1 MHVGVPVDPG
11 HHAPVGEQQVAE
23 LGGKDAPAGARRAP
37 AVHQRLQ
44 RMVAEQQHRPRGAR
58 GELAREPAEL
68 RGVDRALPAPVR
80 VHRVQHEAPN
90 DAVVEAVVGG
100 ALVGVALGVAV
111 PGRTARRAEVL
122 AYVKGTCHRGA
133 GRVGRHREP
142 RPPGQLGQGRRVRR
156 VEPAQRVGGVDAVRR
171 GHVLHRADRVV
182 VQPALGRDG
191 ALQHVVVV
199 AVHRVPGNADPGG
212 PERPAHRRQHAR
224 HAGKPVP
231 APRQVRLAS
240 VGMPVAL
247 VLDLGPG
254 HALVPVRVAGVRQH
268 PSAVEQ
274 VDVGPQLVALAVVGR
289 VAGHHGEVDGCTGQ
303 RRRPDLPH
311 RAHHGRGHL
320 VGEQLLSSVG
330 AHDADV
336 RAHR

>member
-1 MHVGVPVDPG
+1 M
-11 HHAPVGEQQVAE
+11 GEQQVAK
-23 LGGKDAPAGARRAP
+23 LGAQHAPAGAWRAP
-37 AVHQRLQ
+37 VVHQRLQ
-44 RMVAEQQHRPRGAR
+44 RVVAEQKHWAGGAR
-58 GELAREPAEL
+58 GELARKPAKL

-80 VHRVQHEAPN
+80 VHRVQHEAPH

-100 ALVGVALGVAV
+100 ALVGVAPGVPV

-122 AYVKGTCHRGA
+122 AHVGRPGYRHA

-156 VEPAQRVGGVDAVRR
+156 IEPAQRVGGVDAVRR

-182 VQPALGRDG
+182 VQPALGRHG

-231 APRQVRLAS
+231 APGQVRLAP

-247 VLDLGPG
+247 VPDLWPG
-254 HALVPVRVAGVRQH
+254 YALVPLRVAGVRQH
-268 PSAVEQ
+268 PPAVEQ
-274 VDVGPQLVALAVVGR
+274 VDVGPQLVVLAVVGR
-289 VAGHHGEVDGCTGQ
+289 VAGHNGEVDGRAGQ
-303 RRRPDLPH
+303 RRGPDLPH
-311 RAHHGRGHL
+311 RADHGGGHL
-320 VGEQLLSSVG
+320 VGEQLLSPVG
-330 AHDADV
+330 ADDADV
-336 RAHR
+336 RAQR